1 MARPKTPTHLLL
13 LTGAQKR
20 NPGRLKG
27 RAERGADGAW
37 RESGPESPPLSLK
50 PPDYFDASERERWQ
64 ELQRIA
70 PPGVLT
76 ERDTITAELVCQLWA
91 RLRRREL
98 DHKEQSLLAN
108 LLGRCGMTPA
118 ERSKVA
124 VPSAGKAKG
133 NAFNNL
139 G

>member
-1 MARPKTPTHLLL
+1 MARPRKPTNLLL
-13 LTGAQKR
+13 LTGTGKR

-27 RAERGADGAW
+27 RAEKGPDGTW
-37 RESGPESPPLSLK
+37 RDTAPDSPALAGD
-50 PPDYFDASERERWQ
+50 PPAYFDAEERERWVD
-64 ELQRIA
+64 LLRIVPA
-70 PPGVLT
+70 GVLT
-76 ERDTITAELVCQLWA
+76 ERDRITAEMIAQLWA
-91 RLRRREL
+91 GLRRRAL
-98 DHKEQSLLAN
+98 DSKQMSLLAN

-133 NAFNNL
+133 NAFQNL